1 MIIRKN
7 TFKKIIVKVHYL
19 YLCLV
24 YNILSSYSWLISR
37 EGYNRPFN
45 KIPPGRVVSKR
56 AHHVGPTSTRLTIT
70 KCEMLTHPL
79 FGTSRIN
86 PILIVHVTFFFPLF
100 IHFLLYIFPPIL
112 TFFSC
117 ISSHFI
123 KSITNNNFKITSPF
137 HFHGFSYQIFSL
149 RLHHLWLVTPFLLT
163 FPLFLQNFPN
173 YDHHG
178 IRTVWLRSK
187 TYIIYHCKKTINHCN

>member
-1 MIIRKN
+1 LTCVWWSISFSSHDGLIFN
-7 TFKKIIVKVHYL
+7 TEGIIVHSTTK
-19 YLCLV
+19 C
-24 YNILSSYSWLISR
+24 
-37 EGYNRPFN
+37 
-45 KIPPGRVVSKR
+45 
-56 AHHVGPTSTRLTIT
+56 AHHVEPTSTRLTTT
-70 KCEMLTHPL
+70 KCETLTHPL
-79 FGTSRIN
+79 LELPVSIQSLFYTL
-86 PILIVHVTFFFPLF
+86 PFFPLF

-123 KSITNNNFKITSPF
+123 YLYLFSSN
-137 HFHGFSYQIFSL
+137 HGFSYQIFSL